1 MNKQDPRLYTQRT
14 LCFGDGSGL
23 FRACGCTSVY
33 TDTTQPP

>member
-1 MNKQDPRLYTQRT
+1 MDKQDPRLDTQCA

-23 FRACGCTSVY
+23 FRACGSTSVY